1 MASDKALL
9 IIDVQVDMF
18 RESNPVAKGPELLA
32 TIKGLIAKARDSGVP
47 VIYVKHSGSKRFLV
61 EGTPGFE
68 IHPEIAPIQG
78 DLIVVKRT
86 PCAFNGTNLKE
97 ELDRRGIRNL
107 TITGIQ
113 SELCV
118 DTTCRSAYNLGYR
131 VVLVEDG
138 HSTFNTPDLP
148 AEAIS
153 RHHNRVLGSWF
164 AEVMKAS
171 DAAGQWGA

>member
-9 IIDVQVDMF
+9 IVDVQNDMF
-18 RESNPVAKGPELLA
+18 RETNPVAKGPELLA
-32 TIKGLIAKARDSGVP
+32 TLKGLIAKARDAGVP
-47 VIYVKHSGSKRFLV
+47 VIYVKHSGSKSFV
-61 EGTPGFE
+61 EGTSGFE
-68 IHPEIAPIQG
+68 VHSEIAPVEG
-78 DLIVVKRT
+78 DLIIVKKT
-86 PCAFNGTNLKE
+86 PCAFKGTNLKE
-97 ELDRRGIRNL
+97 ELDRRGIKDL

-153 RHHNRVLGSWF
+153 RHHNRVLGRWF

-171 DAAGQWGA
+171 DAAARWGA